1 MVPVV
6 EEVRAPWV
14 VCTVETEEG
23 GGDVIVGVPLMSVT
37 VEAEVMDEVTFPT
50 ETVGDVVVMAV
61 TDVSVLG
68 VVV

>member
-6 EEVRAPWV
+6 EEVRVPWV
-14 VCTVETEEG
+14 VCMVETEEG
-23 GGDVIVGVPLMSVT
+23 GGDVIVGVTPMSVT

>member
-1 MVPVV
+1 MVSVV

-14 VCTVETEEG
+14 VCMVETEEG
-23 GGDVIVGVPLMSVT
+23 GGDVIVGVTPMSVT

>member
-6 EEVRAPWV
+6 EEVRVPWV
-14 VCTVETEEG
+14 VYMVETEEG
-23 GGDVIVGVPLMSVT
+23 GCDVIVGVPPMSVT
-37 VEAEVMDEVTFPT
+37 VEAEVMDEVTFPV
-50 ETVGDVVVMAV
+50 EMIGDVVVTAV

>member
-6 EEVRAPWV
+6 EEVRVPWV
-14 VCTVETEEG
+14 VYMVETEEG
-23 GGDVIVGVPLMSVT
+23 GGDVIVGVPPMSVT

-50 ETVGDVVVMAV
+50 ETIGDVVVMAV

>member
-6 EEVRAPWV
+6 EEVRVPWV
-14 VCTVETEEG
+14 VYMVETEEG

-50 ETVGDVVVMAV
+50 ETIGDVVVMAV

>member
-6 EEVRAPWV
+6 EVRVPWV
-14 VCTVETEEG
+14 VYMVETEEG
-23 GGDVIVGVPLMSVT
+23 GGDVIVGVPPMLVT

-50 ETVGDVVVMAV
+50 ETIGDVVVMAV